1 MFAIASSCSLLHR
14 DLLAYGF
21 SCVTISKKESCI
33 ILDLSIPDPNPFWS
47 FYGNEIKY
55 IEDILPVLS
64 GANAKILREYLT
76 PSGLNSILGFRNI
89 KLKDA
94 DIDRVSYLISSLKES
109 FKYIFVVFPDDIS
122 ENLLGLIQETDCI
135 LLPYTSDTIS
145 VKNAKFILNQYSS
158 KVRELNF
165 VSLKL
170 NIGYILNSDNS
181 LQESKFL
188 KDCIDAKFDFNIQ
201 EQILHTQFSYKDKSN
216 SYVLALYK
224 TLDIFDGLR
233 HEREESLLSNNIY
246 YQNEN
251 SYRELKDDIHKA
263 LVEEMKEYVNEVDG
277 SKLKQISKDK
287 ISEIL
292 AKRHLVL
299 PKDILEILCKELCND
314 IVGLG
319 VLEDF
324 IEDPSVTEIMVN
336 GYKDIYIER
345 DGKIIKTNV
354 SFPDEEHLKTVIDR
368 IVSRIGRHIDD
379 SSPIVDARL
388 KDGSRVNAVIKPI
401 SLDGCVVT
409 IRKFLKNKI
418 SLESLICSGSLN
430 EHMFEFLKTAVLLKK
445 NIIVSGGTGTGKTTL
460 LNAISSF
467 IPKDERLITIE
478 DSAELQ
484 LQQEHVVRLESR
496 PKSTEGMGEVSIS
509 KLVINAL
516 RMRPDRIIVGE
527 CRSCEA
533 IDMIQAMSTGHEGS
547 LTTLHANSPYDAISR
562 LTTMVLMSG
571 IDLPEKSVI
580 SQIVSAINIIVQLSR
595 YCDGSRKISSISVI
609 NKTNDDK
616 LYEIKTI
623 FQFDLKGFDDGVQKG
638 EFSFTGF
645 IPDFI
650 QNAFQRGITINDGIF
665 K

>member
-1 MFAIASSCSLLHR
+1 MFAIASSCSLLQR

-47 FYGNEIKY
+47 FYGNEVKY

-76 PSGLNSILGFRNI
+76 PFGLNSILGFRNI

-94 DIDRVSYLISSLKES
+94 DIGRVLYLISSLKES

-122 ENLLGLIQETDCI
+122 ENLLALIQETECI
-135 LLPYTSDTIS
+135 LLPYTSDAIS

-158 KVRELNF
+158 LIHELNF

-170 NIGYILNSDNS
+170 NIGYIINFDNS
-181 LQESKFL
+181 LRKSKFFKDGIESKF
-188 KDCIDAKFDFNIQ
+188 DFHIQ
-201 EQILHTQFSYKDKSN
+201 EQILSTQFSYKDKSN

-224 TLDIFDGLR
+224 TLDILDGLR
-233 HEREESLLSNNIY
+233 REREENLLSNNY

-251 SYRELKDDIHKA
+251 SYRELRDDIHKA
-263 LVEEMKEYVNEVDG
+263 LVEEMKEYVNEVDS

-292 AKRHLVL
+292 DRRHLVL
-299 PKDILEILCKELCND
+299 PKDISEILYKELCND
-314 IVGLG
+314 IAGLG

-354 SFPDEEHLKTVIDR
+354 SFPDEEHLKTIIDR

-401 SLDGCVVT
+401 SLDGSVVT

-418 SLESLICSGSLN
+418 SIESLICSGSLN
-430 EHMFEFLKTAVLLKK
+430 EHMLEFLKTAVLLKK

-496 PKSTEGMGEVSIS
+496 SKSTEGMGEVSIR
-509 KLVINAL
+509 KLVVNAL

-571 IDLPEKSVI
+571 IDLPEKSII

-616 LYEIKTI
+616 LYEIKPI

-638 EFSFTGF
+638 GFSFTGF

-650 QNAFQRGITINDGIF
+650 QNAFQRGITINDEIF

>member
-14 DLLAYGF
+14 DLLAYGL

-33 ILDLSIPDPNPFWS
+33 ILDLSIPDPNSFWS
-47 FYGNEIKY
+47 FYGDDVKY

-76 PSGLNSILGFRNI
+76 PCGLNSVLGFRNI

-94 DIDRVSYLISSLKES
+94 DIGRILYLISSLKES

-122 ENLLGLIQETDCI
+122 ENLLGLIQETECI
-135 LLPYTSDTIS
+135 LLPYTSDAIS
-145 VKNAKFILNQYSS
+145 VENAKFILSQYSS
-158 KVRELNF
+158 KIRELNF

-170 NIGYILNSDNS
+170 NIGYILNCGNS
-181 LQESKFL
+181 LRKSEFL
-188 KDCIDAKFDFNIQ
+188 KDGIDAKFDFHIQ
-201 EQILHTQFSYKDKSN
+201 EQILSTQFSYKDKSN
-216 SYVLALYK
+216 SYVLALSK

-233 HEREESLLSNNIY
+233 QARKESLLSNDY

-251 SYRELKDDIHKA
+251 SYRELRDDIYKA
-263 LVEEMKEYVNEVDG
+263 LVEEMKEYVDEVDS

-292 AKRHLVL
+292 SKRRLVL
-299 PKDILEILCKELCND
+299 PKDISEILCKELCND

-336 GYKDIYIER
+336 GCKDIYIER

-354 SFPDEEHLKTVIDR
+354 SFPDEEHLKTIIDR

-379 SSPIVDARL
+379 FSPIVDARL

-401 SLDGCVVT
+401 SLDGSVVT

-418 SLESLICSGSLN
+418 SIESLICSGSLN
-430 EHMFEFLKTAVLLKK
+430 ERMFEFLKTAVLLKK

-496 PKSTEGMGEVSIS
+496 PKSIEGMGEISIR
-509 KLVINAL
+509 KLVVNAL

-571 IDLPEKSVI
+571 IDLPEKSIV

-616 LYEIKTI
+616 LYEIKPI
-623 FQFDLKGFDDGVQKG
+623 FQFDLKGFDAGVQKG

-650 QNAFQRGITINDGIF
+650 QNAFQRGITINDEIF